1 MFYQGNGAGAAIYGF
16 AAKGFAA
23 RPPRITYAHL
33 YDYTVNHR
41 RQAISSI
48 IIDGYNLIG
57 TQHRNLQQK
66 REDLIRQLAAYRTLK
81 GHDIT
86 IVFDGWKS
94 GGQNQV
100 QAVAGGVRVIY
111 SRLGDKADD
120 VIRTMIEQERKE
132 WIVVSSDREIMDHA
146 WKNSS
151 VPVPSGKFMRCLEQA
166 GNDPACAFES
176 PEEDDSAHQQKG
188 SPRKPSKKEKA
199 LMRVLSKL

>member
-1 MFYQGNGAGAAIYGF
+1 M
-16 AAKGFAA
+16 
-23 RPPRITYAHL
+23 
-33 YDYTVNHR
+33 
-41 RQAISSI
+41 SSI

-66 REDLIRQLAAYRTLK
+66 REDLIRQLTAYRTLK

-86 IVFDGWKS
+86 LVFDGWKS
-94 GGQNQV
+94 GSRHQV
-100 QAVAGGVRVIY
+100 QTVAGGVRVIY

-151 VPVPSGKFMRCLEQA
+151 VPVPSGKFMHFLEQA
-166 GNDPACAFES
+166 DNDLACADEF

-188 SPRKPSKKEKA
+188 SPRKRSKKEKA
-199 LMRVLSKL
+199 LMRVLNKL